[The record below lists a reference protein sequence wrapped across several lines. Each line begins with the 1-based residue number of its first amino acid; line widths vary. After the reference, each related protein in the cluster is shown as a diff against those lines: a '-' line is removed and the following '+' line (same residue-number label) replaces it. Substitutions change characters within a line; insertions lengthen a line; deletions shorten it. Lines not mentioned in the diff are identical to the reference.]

1 MIALEVFASS
11 LLMMDMCTLYDGP
24 TYTHMFLYLSIFD
37 PILSEL
43 ERKIENIHDNI
54 SFEMKF
60 KQGGVSVVVRRD

>member
-1 MIALEVFASS
+1 
-11 LLMMDMCTLYDGP
+11 MCTLYDGP

-43 ERKIENIHDNI
+43 ERKFENIHDNI
-54 SFEMKF
+54 LIEMKF